1 MLRRLI
7 FFGFGVFI
15 SIMFLSMGPENRL
28 KNTFYAY
35 VDYFNINKRVI
46 NHLISDSTI
55 ISDKVNCKMLEY
67 NLSKDDMLS
76 VLNNGKVNFD
86 KSQTI
91 KSPCQIFYI
100 ENQESLKNWIDNDE
114 LAIWSTDVVNE
125 LRDYVSD
132 DKGKTNASKGSTDD
146 TVMSLAIAAE
156 VYRTHIN
163 RLSTSRVG
171 FDSVYIPER
180 QTNWI

>member
-35 VDYFNINKRVI
+35 IDYFNINKRVI

-100 ENQESLKNWIDNDE
+100 ENQESLENYEVIFEFCDIKDRVTVIDLN
-114 LAIWSTDVVNE
+114 LLNE
-125 LRDYVSD
+125 ESILC
-132 DKGKTNASKGSTDD
+132 
-146 TVMSLAIAAE
+146 E
-156 VYRTHIN
+156 
-163 RLSTSRVG
+163 
-171 FDSVYIPER
+171 
-180 QTNWI
+180 

>member
-35 VDYFNINKRVI
+35 IDYFNINKRVI

-91 KSPCQIFYI
+91 KSPCQIFFI
-100 ENQESLKNWIDNDE
+100 ENQENLENYEVIFEFCDIKDRVTVIDLN
-114 LAIWSTDVVNE
+114 LLNE
-125 LRDYVSD
+125 ESILC
-132 DKGKTNASKGSTDD
+132 
-146 TVMSLAIAAE
+146 E
-156 VYRTHIN
+156 
-163 RLSTSRVG
+163 
-171 FDSVYIPER
+171 
-180 QTNWI
+180 

>member
-35 VDYFNINKRVI
+35 IDYFNINKRVI

-100 ENQESLKNWIDNDE
+100 ENQESLKNYEVIFEFCDIKERVTVIDLN
-114 LAIWSTDVVNE
+114 LLNE
-125 LRDYVSD
+125 ENIVC
-132 DKGKTNASKGSTDD
+132 
-146 TVMSLAIAAE
+146 E
-156 VYRTHIN
+156 
-163 RLSTSRVG
+163 
-171 FDSVYIPER
+171 
-180 QTNWI
+180 